1 MQIVKNGDITLVSE
15 NEFTKIFKYNEIEL
29 YVSKAYDEESDR
41 HFLVASIPKIEEL
54 NVGNIQQPLV
64 FDSEPTRDKSFDNLD
79 VNIAKSFL
87 DDVIA
92 EIQKQKK
99 DAEKW

>member
-99 DAEKW
+99 DAEK

>member
-41 HFLVASIPKIEEL
+41 HFLVASIQKIEEL

-99 DAEKW
+99 DAEK

>member
-79 VNIAKSFL
+79 VNVAKRFL
-87 DDVIA
+87 DDVIT

-99 DAEKW
+99 DAEK